1 MSNLPSLFS
10 QVKFG
15 LTAPQAGAMFE
26 CKSKAEIPM
35 MALHNYYDKTE
46 LLANGD
52 SLIILNYNHPS
63 NKAFAPGEQ

>member
-1 MSNLPSLFS
+1 
-10 QVKFG
+10 
-15 LTAPQAGAMFE
+15 MFE

>member
-15 LTAPQAGAMFE
+15 LTSPQAGAMFE

-35 MALHNYYDKTE
+35 MALPNFYDKTE